1 MTNATKTLALLFA
14 GTLALALATSWSWS
28 TTSSAAFQEELL
40 AVDTSAVQAV
50 RIERSQ
56 APSVRLERTS
66 DGWVVAPSDTSV
78 TYPASSSSVNRLLR
92 TLPTLQVSAV
102 ATRQPD
108 KHPRYGVDS
117 TGTTI
122 AMLGADDAPL
132 GRLIVGRTQIRR
144 PQSGRQNQNPLQR
157 QRRRGTPVTYVRAP
171 DKPDVYSIEQSLRS
185 LTARSVED
193 WRDTKIWAV
202 DRSQIQGIDFRY
214 PADSSFTMERVS
226 PSDTAAGPDA
236 WVSAGDTLSQTDVS
250 SMLRALSSLQADGFA
265 EDMRPEDAGEA
276 LYTIR
281 LHLPEQQSGSPRTL
295 QLRPAAEEEQYWA
308 TAEGYPY
315 VAELQKSRW
324 DRTVLKSRDA
334 LLDTE

>member
-1 MTNATKTLALLFA
+1 MTNATKTLALIFA

-56 APSVRLERTS
+56 APSLRLERTS
-66 DGWVVAPSDTSV
+66 DGWAVAPSDTSA
-78 TYPASSSSVNRLLR
+78 TYPASVQSVTQLLS
-92 TLPTLQVSAV
+92 TLPALQVSAV

-122 AMLGADDAPL
+122 AMLGADDEPL

-144 PQSGRQNQNPLQR
+144 PQSGRQSQNPLQR
-157 QRRRGTPVTYVRAP
+157 QRRRGTPITYVRSP

-185 LTARSVED
+185 LTSRSVED
-193 WRDTKIWAV
+193 WRDPQIWAV
-202 DRSQIQGIDFRY
+202 DRSQIQRIDFRY
-214 PADSSFTMERVS
+214 PADSSFTVERVS
-226 PSDTAAGPDA
+226 RSDTTAGPDA
-236 WVSAGDTLSQTDVS
+236 WVSAGDTLSRSDVS
-250 SMLRALSSLQADGFA
+250 SMLRMLSSPQADGFV
-265 EDMRPEDAGEA
+265 ENMTPEDFGEA
-276 LYTIR
+276 LYTMR
-281 LHLPEQQSGSPRTL
+281 L
-295 QLRPAAEEEQYWA
+295 QLTDGSRHTLRLRPDPTGEQYRAAAE
-308 TAEGYPY
+308 GFPY

-324 DRTVLKSRDA
+324 DRSVLKGRDA